1 MPKRTVVVIEDDFD
15 GAELAEAD
23 ALEVLLAV
31 SVNGEV
37 EAWELCLS
45 AKSLEAWRK
54 ANAKFCKEELGA
66 KGVRLITPGTSGVS
80 GGATSGGTDPRT
92 PRIRAWWEKLT
103 PGQRVDMG
111 NLKAAPESGRGKIP
125 GDIVEAY
132 EKANP
137 DDKL

>member
-1 MPKRTVVVIEDDFD
+1 MPKRTVIVIEDDFD

-23 ALEVLLAV
+23 ALEVIVAV

-45 AKSLEAWRK
+45 AKSLEALRK
-54 ANAKFCKEELGA
+54 ATAKFTKADLVTTARLVTGA
-66 KGVRLITPGTSGVS
+66 TSGATS
-80 GGATSGGTDPRT
+80 GGTSGGTDPRT
-92 PRIRAWWEKLT
+92 PRIRQWWENLT

-111 NLKAAPESGRGKIP
+111 NIKAAPESGRGKIP
-125 GDIVEAY
+125 GDVVEAY

-137 DDKL
+137 DDRL